1 MPQSPTSLSDEIGI
15 ALANLADAA
24 AGSFTPTLRLGV
36 TGLSRAGK
44 TIFITALV
52 HNLLTGGRLPGFAP
66 LADGRFIALAL
77 RSDALAEDCSRAAL
91 VVTAKPAA
99 PDCQAMAIDRARLQS
114 QGALALSRNGDGFAV
129 RAVRPRGANRP
140 WLPATAGDGDFETNL
155 APRPAAPRARDA
167 TPSEAD
173 LQAED

>member
-1 MPQSPTSLSDEIGI
+1 
-15 ALANLADAA
+15 
-24 AGSFTPTLRLGV
+24 
-36 TGLSRAGK
+36 
-44 TIFITALV
+44 
-52 HNLLTGGRLPGFAP
+52 
-66 LADGRFIALAL
+66 FIALSL

-91 VVTAKPAA
+91 VVTTKPAA
-99 PDCQAMAIDRARLQS
+99 PDCPAMAIDRTRLQS

-140 WLPATAGDGDFETNL
+140 WAPAIASEGDFETTL
-155 APRPAAPRARDA
+155 APRPTAPRKQDA